1 VKTTTQTLA
10 RNLSS
15 HIALAA
21 LIISSLGPATA
32 HAQLVSSGL
41 PVQNPDWEMRITD
54 HGYADVALDRRA
66 GFLGREF
73 LSGEWAAAVF
83 YTGGSNPAGP
93 VWFQPQWF
101 FPDWVSNSD
110 FLVEKKVGI
119 ADPFNPKNADGFPV
133 FQSVI
138 ANKDLRV
145 TMTYEMLD
153 SKTGIEQGT
162 APASTGGAGAK
173 LTSNRYVYR
182 QTYKITNISGTRLTN
197 LKFYQ
202 FLHGLQTATSVY
214 DNRDYDGT
222 LGEYRYDNTQRGDV
236 HSFDTRSGEIV
247 LHNDTLC
254 FHAKMAPSAWEVG
267 YYGKDPPDD
276 HVLGKPSVGVH
287 WSVEADALSGLDFF
301 DPPED
306 RWVSGAQRF
315 ELGALDPG
323 AMATIDVLLTIQ
335 TTFVVKFAG
344 VNIRAHKFEF
354 KNGKFIIHFRE
365 TIGGPVGFL
374 LRTSTDLQKAPFS
387 SWDQVLVPYF
397 IDPQK
402 PGEFRFE
409 APADPKA
416 PRNFFLIQPVLN

>member
-1 VKTTTQTLA
+1 MKTLTQTIAKSFSSRAAFAVLI
-10 RNLSS
+10 LS
-15 HIALAA
+15 L
-21 LIISSLGPATA
+21 LGPTTA
-32 HAQLVSSGL
+32 RAQLVSSGL
-41 PVQNPDWEMRITD
+41 AVQNPDWEILITD
-54 HGYADVALDRRA
+54 FGYADLALDRRA

-83 YTGGSNPAGP
+83 YSGGSNPTGP

-119 ADPFNPKNADGFPV
+119 ADPFNPKNADGFLV

-162 APASTGGAGAK
+162 APASTGGPGAK

-182 QTYKITNISGTRLTN
+182 QTYKIENISGAPLAN

-214 DNRDYDGT
+214 DNRDYGGT
-222 LGEYRYDNTQRGDV
+222 MGEYRYDNTQQGDV
-236 HSFDTRSGEIV
+236 YSFDTRSGEIV
-247 LHNDTLC
+247 QHSDTLC
-254 FHAKMAPSAWEVG
+254 FHAKMTPSAWEVG
-267 YYGKDPPDD
+267 YYGKRPTDD
-276 HVLGKPSVGVH
+276 HVIGKPSVGVH
-287 WSVEADALSGLDFF
+287 LSVERDDLSGLDLF

-315 ELGALDPG
+315 ELGTLAPG
-323 AMATIDVLLTIQ
+323 AMTTIDVLLTIQ
-335 TTFVVKFAG
+335 TSFVVKFAG

-354 KNGKFIIHFRE
+354 KDKKFIIHFRE
-365 TIGGPVGFL
+365 TIGGPVGFI
-374 LRTSTDLQKAPFS
+374 LRTSADLQKTPFS
-387 SWDQVLVPYF
+387 SWEQVPVPYNF
-397 IDPQK
+397 DPRK
-402 PGEFRFE
+402 PGEFWFE
-409 APADPKA
+409 APDDPPA
-416 PRNFFLIQPVLN
+416 PRKFFLIQPVLN